1 MLHFVPLKSIK
12 NIFFFSLG
20 LFDPVAERRKSTYEP
35 AIPPVKPPRV
45 VQCEEP
51 PVIENPQIEAVA
63 AKCSSPEAATI
74 TTLEIEKKQSDFPSL
89 SPKVLPRVSPWNG
102 IDPEP
107 TIPRRVDQSRPFAQQ
122 YEYSLENY
130 AYRER
135 QSSDEG
141 HCTIGCRSRSTSSE
155 VIDESENLN
164 PVPLPRKRLSPLKKQ
179 QAVPEPSAVENQQ
192 SSVDTVDS
200 GVFSPGLKL
209 ENSIDGTAPP
219 SPLAVSRLSSVE
231 QETAESPSNRP
242 PLLVQCLAKGSSS
255 SENEAESQP
264 ANPLPTKN
272 SDALFRKVTLKKR
285 KYGSGPKGLK
295 DKRSATLSAGN

>member
-1 MLHFVPLKSIK
+1 MFEA
-12 NIFFFSLG
+12 
-20 LFDPVAERRKSTYEP
+20 DPERRKSIY
-35 AIPPVKPPRV
+35 APPKPPRLV
-45 VQCEEP
+45 PCEEP
-51 PVIENPQIEAVA
+51 PVTEDPQTEAVA
-63 AKCSSPEAATI
+63 AKCLPKAATP
-74 TTLEIEKKQSDFPSL
+74 TEEIEKKQIDSPSS
-89 SPKVLPRVSPWNG
+89 SPKVIPRVSPWNG

-107 TIPRRVDQSRPFAQQ
+107 SIPRRRSRPLAQHF
-122 YEYSLENY
+122 EYSLE
-130 AYRER
+130 AVTYRER

-155 VIDESENLN
+155 VLDDNLS

-231 QETAESPSNRP
+231 QETIENPSNRP
-242 PLLVQCLAKGSSS
+242 PLLAQCLAKGSSS
-255 SENEAESQP
+255 SENEAEILP
-264 ANPLPTKN
+264 APLPAKS
-272 SDALFRKVTLKKR
+272 SDTLFRKVTVKKR
-285 KYGSGPKGLK
+285 RYGSGPKALK

>member
-1 MLHFVPLKSIK
+1 M
-12 NIFFFSLG
+12 
-20 LFDPVAERRKSTYEP
+20 FDPVAERRKATYEP
-35 AIPPVKPPRV
+35 AIPPVKPPRAV
-45 VQCEEP
+45 PCEEP
-51 PVIENPQIEAVA
+51 PAIEDPQIEAVA
-63 AKCSSPEAATI
+63 AKCSSPEAATT
-74 TTLEIEKKQSDFPSL
+74 TTLEIEKKQSDLPSS

-107 TIPRRVDQSRPFAQQ
+107 TIPRRVDQSRPFGAAQQ

-231 QETAESPSNRP
+231 QETAAEIPSNRP
-242 PLLVQCLAKGSSS
+242 PLLAQCLAKGSSS
-255 SENEAESQP
+255 SENEAENQP
-264 ANPLPTKN
+264 ANPLPTKS

-285 KYGSGPKGLK
+285 KYGSGPKALK